1 MADPTPEPARDQDAE
16 ARLFQE
22 RLEQNGQLV
31 DVAADEDTSK
41 LPAKVTHVRYPD
53 GTVKRIRFNS
63 SGYPGHR

>member
-1 MADPTPEPARDQDAE
+1 MADPTPEPARDRDAE
-16 ARLFQE
+16 SRLFEE

-41 LPAKVTHVRYPD
+41 LPATVTHVRYPD

-63 SGYPGHR
+63 SGYPGRR